1 MKLER
6 NNSTDIAYTH
16 ASYFHSSRKT
26 FIMRHFHRKR
36 RILRPPPLLP
46 RPCVNRKARNTTRA
60 LSFKQRRSK
69 ERLQFAN
76 ALRAPPAPPR
86 LPEDI
91 KAFTTNKR
99 GLREEARRRASQSQT
114 SQVLRQDCVPG
125 IKAIYSGVKTVSL
138 GPLFS
143 HPLNGSFLLLFRKG
157 MNGYFL
163 LPPNP
168 RNSTMQ

>member
-1 MKLER
+1 MKLEP

-36 RILRPPPLLP
+36 RILRPHPSSPA
-46 RPCVNRKARNTTRA
+46 RKARNTTRA

-125 IKAIYSGVKTVSL
+125 IKAIDSGVKTVSL

-143 HPLNGSFLLLFRKG
+143 HSLNASFLLLFRKG

-163 LPPNP
+163 LSPNP